1 MFKTIFT
8 PENESQ
14 LVITLPKECL
24 HKKVEIR
31 SVEMDDSRDTILERN
46 ERRKKNQTNIAR
58 CRWVFT
64 NAFKVLRNKLKIVNP
79 FLNK

>member
-1 MFKTIFT
+1 MFKTVFT

-31 SVEMDDSRDTILERN
+31 SVEMDGSRDTILERN
-46 ERRKKNQTNIAR
+46 ERKKTLAFLSKLPKVDMTN
-58 CRWVFT
+58 
-64 NAFKVLRNKLKIVNP
+64 FKFDRDAVNER
-79 FLNK
+79 